1 MKTRLLLLVWVSF
14 AAIGAIAQTIALPG
28 TEPWII
34 DDFEGDS
41 AKAVNWSSAD
51 GGSRAIVADP
61 FDPTNK
67 VLRYVR
73 KSGGQIWDGPIRNF
87 NVDDP
92 TALNQLLPSKYQ
104 VGNTGLPKYQYV
116 VFRALKSTAGE
127 LVAKI
132 EFKGLTPVQQY
143 GSEHLP
149 NDPPSRVGKWQW
161 FIFNL
166 ADKTKSRSGYDLV
179 ANNDKNGGYNVFLIQ
194 PDRSSGGKTD
204 TTYIDDIYFTNT
216 PPVIP
221 IDQQKIAG
229 FSALAT
235 DFKIVLKWNKME
247 VADKYIIKKNGQ
259 QLAVV
264 DDNRV
269 VTYEMTYDEAGMEPG
284 VKYEFSIEGESNSG
298 AKTDGTSLAY
308 AYRLRAA
315 EDFSWVVAEDFE
327 KDFYKWTRWQD
338 GSHQEFLENP
348 VKGTGNMSDR
358 VLRLTRTP
366 GDSLAYGA
374 QGRTSNSNTFVTF
387 TVKNYFQVPMDSSA
401 SNQEAF
407 KYFQMQ
413 MHSPVGNG
421 LPVVKIGGLTL
432 DPIVASRKAGWVKD
446 SVIQATATGTV
457 KSYFYRNSRE
467 ANQWVNYVYKFTK
480 GMTNVSQIE
489 ILPDNT
495 FENTKRTQEPRHYY
509 VDNLV
514 FSMTADP
521 VVISGL
527 PAGIEKSQYSMFVHG
542 GQLYFELPVAQPVS
556 IRIYDIAGRTVAS
569 MAQQLNMMEGMNS
582 MTLPVMNAGIYIVE
596 LRTATGAQ
604 SLKLIR

>member
-1 MKTRLLLLVWVSF
+1 MKTKLLFIFW
-14 AAIGAIAQTIALPG
+14 AAFSITGAIAQTLTLPG

-41 AKAVNWSSAD
+41 AVAVNWNSAD
-51 GGSRAIVADP
+51 GGSRAIVTDP

-73 KSGGQIWDGPIRNF
+73 KSGGQIWDGPIRSF

-92 TALNQLLPSKYQ
+92 TSTGNLLPSKYQ
-104 VGNTGLPKYQYV
+104 VGTTGLPKYQYV
-116 VFRALKSTAGE
+116 VFRALKSTPGE
-127 LVAKI
+127 LVAKV

-166 ADKTKSRSGYDLV
+166 ADKTKSRSSYDLV

-194 PDRSSGGKTD
+194 PDRSSGGNTD

-247 VADKYIIKKNGQ
+247 VADKYIIKMNGQ
-259 QLAVV
+259 QLAVI

-269 VTYEMTYDEAGMEPG
+269 VSHEMTYEEAGMQPG
-284 VKYEFSIEGESNSG
+284 IKYEFSVSGANNSG
-298 AKTDGTSLAY
+298 LTTDGESLAY
-308 AYRLRAA
+308 AYRLKAA
-315 EDFSWVVAEDFE
+315 EDFSWVLAEDFE

-338 GSHQEFLENP
+338 GSHQEYLENP
-348 VKGTGNMSDR
+348 VKGAGNMSDR

-374 QGRTSNSNTFVTF
+374 QGRTGNSNTFVTF
-387 TVKNYFQVPMDSSA
+387 TVKNYFQVPMDSS
-401 SNQEAF
+401 STNEEAF

-432 DPIVASRKAGWVKD
+432 DPIVASRQQGWVKD

-457 KSYFYRNSRE
+457 KSYFYRNSRP
-467 ANQWVNYVYKFTK
+467 ANQWVNFVYKFTK

-495 FENTKRTQEPRHYY
+495 FENTKRTQEIRNYY
-509 VDNLV
+509 VDNLI

-521 VVISGL
+521 VVISSL
-527 PAGIEKSQYSMFVHG
+527 PSNLVRKEYNMFVHG
-542 GQLYFELPVAQPVS
+542 NEVIFDLPSAQPVS
-556 IRIYDIAGRTVAS
+556 LRLFDISGRSVAVLADKAT
-569 MAQQLNMMEGMNS
+569 MFEGINS
-582 MTLPVMNAGIYIVE
+582 MQLPELNSGVYIVE
-596 LRTATGAQ
+596 LRTASGTQ